1 MRRGSATYLDLPVT
15 FFLRTPIWWIF
26 VEETFHIVCDVW
38 GAKLP
43 RYPQLKLLYLFD
55 QLISLTSMFAHPLLG
70 PFRTIRETS
79 WWEKLSLSKVQSISW
94 FVSRPEV
101 SGWEWDMISF
111 GCFQVDA
118 LRSIFN
124 EIDIDSSQE
133 VSFQVRIPGH
143 IKNQDLCRLDFS
155 KHLSMFNVD
164 SWSQG
169 KCCHPDVTLCSWNC
183 LFATKTNKSFH
194 CLCMS

>member
-1 MRRGSATYLDLPVT
+1 
-15 FFLRTPIWWIF
+15 
-26 VEETFHIVCDVW
+26 
-38 GAKLP
+38 
-43 RYPQLKLLYLFD
+43 
-55 QLISLTSMFAHPLLG
+55 
-70 PFRTIRETS
+70 
-79 WWEKLSLSKVQSISW
+79 
-94 FVSRPEV
+94 
-101 SGWEWDMISF
+101 MISF

-164 SWSQG
+164 S
-169 KCCHPDVTLCSWNC
+169 
-183 LFATKTNKSFH
+183 
-194 CLCMS
+194 